1 MDTTNNSD
9 LTDSASSTIIETADT
24 VLKSNKVVL
33 ENTSQT
39 LMQTL
44 QHYADVAQQH
54 IFMTDTYIQLGLIGC
69 IYLLAFWLG
78 TKLRRAS
85 KLVDN
90 QPNIKDHPIRRI
102 TYRIDKMIFPL
113 IAIVLLKIV
122 TEFSLSVI
130 GANWILDLALTI
142 AVLLF
147 VNSVINACVSHPIL
161 AGLLKWMMLPLL
173 FLHMVGWLRGIIE
186 VLQGVSVSLGNIEI
200 SAYGLARVLIFGT
213 LLFWIGRAS
222 NTVGQDIIRKQE
234 SLDIRTREVFAKLF
248 EVALVCVIALL
259 LLNVMGI
266 NLTALAVFG
275 GAVGVGLGFGLQ
287 SIASNFISGIIILLD
302 RSVTIGD
309 YIEMEEGQKG
319 FVRHFKMRYTTLET
333 YDGKDIM
340 VPNEKFISS
349 TFVNWSHK
357 NTKQRYRVDFSV
369 AYQTDIRAMV
379 EIIKEVVGTHPQI
392 LSGEDYPIEERPDCE
407 IDSFGD
413 SGVNVFVEFWM
424 EGIDDGKNRVGG
436 DLMLMIF
443 ETLRE
448 HNISIPFPQREVRV
462 LNAEQYTVAKTTD
475 GNATHV
481 VDEAAK
487 QR

>member
-1 MDTTNNSD
+1 MQTYNNNQ
-9 LTDSASSTIIETADT
+9 LVETASDA
-24 VLKSNKVVL
+24 VLV
-33 ENTSQT
+33 ENVNVIKTTTQT
-39 LMQTL
+39 LGETL
-44 QHYADVAQQH
+44 QHYADIAQQH
-54 IFMTDTYIQLGLIGC
+54 LFMTDTYIQLALIVC

-85 KLVDN
+85 KFVENAPDA
-90 QPNIKDHPIRRI
+90 KDHPLRRI

-113 IAIVLLKIV
+113 IAILLLKLV

-130 GANWILDLALTI
+130 AANWILDLALTI

-173 FLHMVGWLRGIIE
+173 FLHMVGWLGHIIE
-186 VLQGVSVSLGNIEI
+186 VLQGLSVSLGNIDI

-222 NTVGQDIIRKQE
+222 NHVGQDIIRKQE

-309 YIEMEEGQKG
+309 CIEMEEGQKG

-357 NTKQRYRVDFSV
+357 NPKQRYRVDFSV

-379 EIIKEVVGTHPQI
+379 DIIKDVVGTHPQV
-392 LSGEDYPIEERPDCE
+392 LSGEEYPIEERPDCE

-448 HNISIPFPQREVRV
+448 HDISIPFPQREVRV
-462 LNAEQYTVAKTTD
+462 LNPQNYTVSNTT
-475 GNATHV
+475 GTGAEHNVPGAT
-481 VDEAAK
+481 K
-487 QR
+487 QP